1 MIPRRQS
8 LESAAATSLVTRL
21 AVAAV
26 SALTFCAACAGGDKA
41 AAPTACC
48 EQPVIPPG
56 VAGFT
61 VVADEVVG
69 PSDGQKV
76 VLRVALNGAT
86 KRDAVY
92 PVLHTLY
99 RHAMKRGPFEPIQ
112 FAAEVYPSESLA
124 RSGGDEKVVARISRS
139 QSQSGPQCDNR
150 IPYDLA
156 EQTGRA
162 FDASLGH
169 VPEENMDDTCHLE
182 APKKVA
188 RIDEGF
194 KHKASYKLDAATK
207 AVEVTFPFLD
217 MGKDE
222 YVDKLKLSSALGQW
236 IEIAT
241 TMFRKVPDLAQ
252 VTFSG
257 LHDDAEA
264 LRISLTR
271 KQFDG
276 DFAGLQE
283 TIAAHSAVT
292 FQALG
297 TGRTNDKNAEKEQ
310 ETFKLKTYKDALAE
324 LPKNQV
330 TISPKLAKGK

>member
-1 MIPRRQS
+1 MFPRRQS
-8 LESAAATSLVTRL
+8 SSVVFAFGPFTSGRF
-21 AVAAV
+21 A
-26 SALTFCAACAGGDKA
+26 SICALTICAACAGDKA
-41 AAPTACC
+41 AAPPPCC
-48 EQPVIPPG
+48 EQPAIPAG

-61 VVADEVVG
+61 IVADEVAG

-76 VLRVALNGAT
+76 VLRAALSGPT

-112 FAAEVYPSESLA
+112 FVAEVYPSESVA
-124 RSGGDEKVVARISRS
+124 RSGGDAQIVARISRS
-139 QSQSGPQCDNR
+139 QSQAGPQCDNR
-150 IPYDLA
+150 IAYDLG

-162 FDASLGH
+162 FDASLGR
-169 VPEENMDDTCHLE
+169 VPEENLDDTCHLE

-188 RIDEGF
+188 RVDEGF
-194 KHKASYKLDAATK
+194 KHKASYKLDAATR
-207 AVEVTFPFLD
+207 AVEVSFPFLE

-222 YVDKLKLSSALGQW
+222 YVEKLKLSSALGQW
-236 IEIAT
+236 IEVAT
-241 TMFRKVPDLAQ
+241 TMFRKVPDLGQ
-252 VTFSG
+252 LTFSG
-257 LHDDAEA
+257 VQDDAEA

-271 KQFDG
+271 KQFDS

-292 FQALG
+292 FQSLG
-297 TGRTNDKNAEKEQ
+297 TGRSNDKSAEKEQ
-310 ETFKLKTYKDALAE
+310 EAFKLKTYKDALAA

-330 TISPKLAKGK
+330 TISPKLLKGK